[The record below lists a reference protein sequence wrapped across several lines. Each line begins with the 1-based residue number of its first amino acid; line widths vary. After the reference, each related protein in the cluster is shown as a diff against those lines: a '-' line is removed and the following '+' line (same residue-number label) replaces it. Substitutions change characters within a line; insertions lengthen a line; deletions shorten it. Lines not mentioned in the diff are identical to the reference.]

1 MQRPFGAEKLTDT
14 APKGPGQIS
23 PGQRPGVER
32 TPWGKWSSPE
42 PPPGPAEWPLGREFQ
57 PLEGKHVENLREV
70 SGRRCPLQVVHVD
83 WQHAIVRQGPPA
95 AGAPV
100 AFAVAPDH
108 GPETLITKLDHQ
120 ERRRALAGD
129 LELAGRD
136 LVEPSPDDV
145 VILVRLDGP
154 LVDRELAPGRVVPG
168 FACVRS

>member
-1 MQRPFGAEKLTDT
+1 MSIA
-14 APKGPGQIS
+14 
-23 PGQRPGVER
+23 R
-32 TPWGKWSSPE
+32 TPS
-42 PPPGPAEWPLGREFQ
+42 L
-57 PLEGKHVENLREV
+57 
-70 SGRRCPLQVVHVD
+70 
-83 WQHAIVRQGPPA
+83 RQGPPA

-108 GPETLITKLDHQ
+108 GPEILIPKLDHQ

-154 LVDRELAPGRVVPG
+154 LVGRELAPGRIVLG
-168 FACVRS
+168 FACVRHGDSP